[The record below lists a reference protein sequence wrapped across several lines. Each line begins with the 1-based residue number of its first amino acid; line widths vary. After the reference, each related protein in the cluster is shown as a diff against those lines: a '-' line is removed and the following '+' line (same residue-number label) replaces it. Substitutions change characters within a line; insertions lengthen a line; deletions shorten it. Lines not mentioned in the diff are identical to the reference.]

1 MLHQKLPLSV
11 ERTGGSAPPVVKAS
25 GWATWLLA
33 LLGTVILGLFAN
45 SAPDFASHASSSDA
59 LLPISFAWN
68 LFHQSGT
75 IVGFQLPRIPS
86 IFPDLILLVAFDDL
100 MGENWRWAMFAYS
113 LVQATAMTLMAS
125 AVIAR
130 LARSS
135 LPDAALAFVSV
146 LAVIVVVSDLAVLD
160 LPALYLPVEHFSTFL
175 LSLFALWLI
184 QRYLDD
190 GRISTLS
197 LLCVTIGVAEL
208 SSQKFLLDFTIPA
221 MVTTAALACC
231 RLLPLLRSLAI
242 GGASLI
248 GMVIGRLADH
258 LLLRQTD
265 VALTEIG
272 SHVRKYLAEVPA
284 YLLERPV
291 ITLVCL
297 VIPQLIAL
305 IAVAYWLRH
314 RYHGRWFKLAAVDV
328 PIAYV
333 GAVGILAWWG
343 AEAAL
348 LIVYVDV
355 GSFRYLAPA
364 LFWPLIISAAVLVHL
379 ARPHLRMLCLL
390 QLGAVAALLCARF
403 GPAGFVPPLLD
414 WKHPLAACLERAQL
428 RQGLADYWN
437 SRSPTASS
445 GWTIQID
452 QITSDGRVYFWGNN
466 KQWYDHSFAD
476 PTRAPDY
483 NFIVATRLDVDKLRA
498 RFGEPQ
504 SHLRC
509 GSDDVWIYP
518 DGGRLHDLL
527 MKP

>member
-1 MLHQKLPLSV
+1 MLRQKLPLAV
-11 ERTGGSAPPVVKAS
+11 DRTGGSASAVVKAT

-33 LLGTVILGLFAN
+33 LVGTVIIGLFAQR
-45 SAPDFASHASSSDA
+45 APDFASHATSSDA

-68 LFHQSGT
+68 LFHQNGT
-75 IVGFQLPRIPS
+75 IGGFQLPRIPS
-86 IFPDLILLVAFDDL
+86 IFPDLIMLVSLDYL
-100 MGENWRWAMFAYS
+100 MGERWRWATLAYS
-113 LVQATAMTLMAS
+113 LVQGTAMTVMAS

-130 LARSS
+130 LARAS
-135 LPDAALAFVSV
+135 LSDAALAFVSV

-175 LSLFALWLI
+175 LSLFCLWLI
-184 QRYLDD
+184 LRYLDH

-197 LLCVTIGVAEL
+197 LLCLGIGVAEL
-208 SSQKFLLDFTIPA
+208 SSQKFLVDFTIPA
-221 MVTTAALACC
+221 MVATAALACL
-231 RLLPLLRSLAI
+231 RQLALLRSLAI
-242 GGASLI
+242 GGAALI
-248 GMVIGRLADH
+248 GMVVGRLADH

-272 SHVRKYLAEVPA
+272 SHVRKYLLEVPT

-297 VIPQLIAL
+297 VVPQLIAL
-305 IAVAYWLRH
+305 VAAANWLRH
-314 RYHGRWFKLAAVDV
+314 RYDGRWFKLSAADI
-328 PIAYV
+328 PIAYI
-333 GAVGILAWWG
+333 GCVGILAWWG

-348 LIVYVDV
+348 VIVYVDV

-364 LFWPLIISAAVLVHL
+364 LFWPLIFSATVLVHL
-379 ARPHLRMLCLL
+379 ARPYLRMLSLI
-390 QLGAVAALLCARF
+390 QIGAMAALLCARF
-403 GPAGFVPPLLD
+403 GPAGFAPPVLD
-414 WKHPLAACLERAQL
+414 WAHPLATCLERAQL

-437 SRSPTASS
+437 SRSPTASND
-445 GWTIQID
+445 WTVQID
-452 QITSDGRVYFWGNN
+452 QITSDGQVYFWGNN

-483 NFIVATRLDVDKLRA
+483 NFIVTTRLDVDKLRA
-498 RFGEPQ
+498 RFGEPL

-509 GSDDVWIYP
+509 GDDDVWIYP
-518 DGGRLHDLL
+518 DGRRLHDLL